1 MVCGAVIATAVLSLT
16 LAAAEP
22 VTIGTEVPFPP
33 YTYFDGDG
41 QIIGLDRDIADE
53 VCRRAALDCTLQVTR
68 FDQLLPGVM
77 TGTFDLV
84 IAGIAVTPERMELV
98 DFSQPYLLDDGE
110 MSFYLGLPTAPPP
123 DAARIAVQSGTI
135 YESHLRDTAR
145 QFSSFP
151 TEAEVLDALRSGA
164 ADLAFGAFNAASDD
178 AMIAEEGYEF
188 LYPEPLPDLG
198 TAMAVCKGNRD
209 LLEMV
214 NAALSEMI
222 ADGTLDEI
230 ADRWL

>member
-1 MVCGAVIATAVLSLT
+1 MGCGAVIASTMLSLT

-33 YTYFDGDG
+33 YTYFDAEG

-53 VCRRAALDCTLQVTR
+53 VCRRAVLDCTLQPTR
-68 FDQLLPGVM
+68 FDLLLPGVM
-77 TGTFDLV
+77 TGRFDLV
-84 IAGIAVTPERMELV
+84 IAGIAITPERMQLV

-110 MSFYLGLPTAPPP
+110 MSFYLGLPSAPPP

-151 TEAEVLDALRSGA
+151 TEAEVLQALRAGL
-164 ADLAFGAFNAASDD
+164 ADLAYGAFND
-178 AMIAEEGYEF
+178 ATGDALIAEQGYQF

-198 TAMAVCKGNRD
+198 TAMAVCKGNHD
-209 LLEMV
+209 LLDMV

>member
-1 MVCGAVIATAVLSLT
+1 MGCGAVIASAFLSLT

-33 YTYFDGDG
+33 YTLFDAEGE
-41 QIIGLDRDIADE
+41 ITGLDRDIVDE
-53 VCRRAALDCTLQVTR
+53 ICRRAAMTCTLQPTR

-77 TGTFDLV
+77 TGRFDLV

-98 DFSQPYLLDDGE
+98 DFSQPYLTDAGE
-110 MSFYLGLPTAPPP
+110 MSYYLGPASAPPP

-135 YESHLRDTAR
+135 YESHLRDTGR
-145 QFSSFP
+145 QYSSFP
-151 TEAEVLDALRSGA
+151 TEAEVLDALRAGI
-164 ADLAFGAFNAASDD
+164 ADLAFGAFND
-178 AMIAEEGYEF
+178 ATEDELVAEQGYEF

-198 TAMAVCKGNRD
+198 TAMAVCKGNQE
-209 LLEMV
+209 LLETV
-214 NAALSEMI
+214 NAALSGMM